1 MRALIKRK
9 AIELP
14 NNKDLLQEIMGL
26 EVRYMPNSGQ
36 YTIHHKIGGHD
47 DISDSTAIVAYE
59 LGDDEVAS
67 TGMQFF

>member
-1 MRALIKRK
+1 MAVVDLTNIKGVHT
-9 AIELP
+9 
-14 NNKDLLQEIMGL
+14 NGD
-26 EVRYMPNSGQ
+26 
-36 YTIHHKIGGHD
+36 HD